1 MLKLIFFLLLLLPL
15 KQEQQQTW
23 QLQSDD
29 DGIRLYT
36 ATSQGEGKIKPIKVE
51 CTFNA
56 TPAQLLAVLMN
67 IKNYTQ
73 WVYHTKSA
81 SIIKQAGPADL
92 YYYSEVNVPWP
103 GKNRDFVSHI
113 TVTEDPATKVIT
125 IDAPNVRGMV
135 PQKENIERTTD
146 SKGKWIITPDGND
159 RAKVIYYL
167 QVDADGDAPAWLV
180 NLFITDGPLD
190 TFKKLRR
197 QLQKA
202 EYKK

>member
-1 MLKLIFFLLLLLPL
+1 MLKLFLLLLMLLPL
-15 KQEQQQTW
+15 KQQTW

-36 ATSQGEGKIKPIKVE
+36 ATAPGEGKIKPIKLE

-56 TPAQLLAVLMN
+56 TPAQLVAVLMD
-67 IKNYTQ
+67 IKSYTQ

-81 SIIKQAGPADL
+81 AVIKQAGPTDL

-113 TVTEDPATKVIT
+113 TVTQDPATKVIT
-125 IDAPNVRGMV
+125 IDAPNVPGMA
-135 PQKENIERTTD
+135 PEKENVYRTTN

-159 RAKVIYYL
+159 KAKVIYYL
-167 QVDADGDAPAWLV
+167 QVDAGGDAPAWLV
-180 NLFITDGPLD
+180 NLFITDGPRD
-190 TFKKLRR
+190 TFKKLRK

-202 EYKK
+202 EYKR

>member
-1 MLKLIFFLLLLLPL
+1 MLKLAILLLLLLPL
-15 KQEQQQTW
+15 KQQTW

-36 ATSQGEGKIKPIKVE
+36 ATAPGEGKIKPIKLE

-56 TPAQLLAVLMN
+56 TPARLVAVLMD
-67 IKNYTQ
+67 IKSYTQ

-81 SIIKQAGPADL
+81 TVIKQAGPTDL

-113 TVTEDPATKVIT
+113 TVTQDPTTKVIT
-125 IDAPNVRGMV
+125 IDAPNVPGMA
-135 PQKENIERTTD
+135 PEKEGVYRTTS

-159 RAKVIYYL
+159 KAKVIYYL
-167 QVDADGDAPAWLV
+167 QVDAGGDAPGWLV

-202 EYKK
+202 EYKR